1 MQGRR
6 HWMSTGFIFWKQDLR
21 VSGPCPT
28 AKAVARLRSLLA
40 ADRFNVTERLSGAIE
55 ESRFRVWR
63 KALLAGAGDAVEFQ
77 GSLRPGGEGT
87 VIEGSLQYKLATKI
101 QFTGLLAIG
110 LGIVIVGAFQKLAG
124 MPAGGEL
131 LGIGGFIALVALLW
145 IYSSYRMKHEQIQFI
160 EARLNEVVA

>member
-1 MQGRR
+1 
-6 HWMSTGFIFWKQDLR
+6 MSGGSIFWKQELR
-21 VSGPCPT
+21 VAGPGST
-28 AKAVARLRSLLA
+28 ADALAKLRSLLS
-40 ADRFNVTERLSGAIE
+40 ADRFGLKERLTGAIE
-55 ESRFRVWR
+55 ESRVRVWR
-63 KALLAGAGDAVEFQ
+63 KASLAGAGDAVEFE

-87 VIEGSLQYKLATKI
+87 VIEGSLQYKIATKI
-101 QFTGLLAIG
+101 QFAGLLAIG
-110 LGIVIVGAFQKLAG
+110 LGLVVVGAIQKLAG